1 MPTLSDYQ
9 RVSQKKNDT
18 LGPPYGS
25 SNHQDK
31 IGFGS
36 VPHRNITFELQVSYM
51 QCYYDYLRVFIS
63 ILLIAPRL
71 FQSIGDYTFF

>member
-18 LGPPYGS
+18 LGPPYRS

-36 VPHRNITFELQVSYM
+36 VPHRNIAFELQVSYI

-63 ILLIAPRL
+63 IFLIALRL
-71 FQSIGDYTFF
+71 FQSRDYTFF

>member
-9 RVSQKKNDT
+9 RVSQKKNYT
-18 LGPPYGS
+18 LGAPYGS

-36 VPHRNITFELQVSYM
+36 VPHRNITFELQVSYI
-51 QCYYDYLRVFIS
+51 QSYYDYLRVFIS
-63 ILLIAPRL
+63 IFLIALRL
-71 FQSIGDYTFF
+71 FQSRDYTFF